1 MSKICTNCGRE
12 VSDTSLFCPACGASL
27 AQQTSLFQQ
36 QPAEN
41 EYPMNQSPYEPQQ
54 SYQPQPQYTQQ
65 PQYAQQPQYQPQQYC
80 PATPVKA
87 KTPGRGFGIASMVL
101 GIIAVLNAF
110 SLIMFDLSAGV
121 VTDIDQ
127 SITQGAAAYGMKFIL
142 TFMIVFVGILTVL
155 SLVFGIVSVVK
166 GYRKTSIAGLIMGG
180 ISLVICVV
188 SIFVTVNIKAPSL
201 NELVNSGIG
210 DYNYEYNF
218 DGLDDIDDFNDFY
231 NYFN

>member
-12 VSDTSLFCPACGASL
+12 VSDTSLFCPACGASF
-27 AQQTSLFQQ
+27 AQQTAPVQQ
-36 QPAEN
+36 QPAAN
-41 EYPMNQSPYEPQQ
+41 EYPMNQSPYEPQT
-54 SYQPQPQYTQQ
+54 YQQPTQQ
-65 PQYAQQPQYQPQQYC
+65 QFQYQPQQYR
-80 PATPVKA
+80 PAMPVKT
-87 KTPGRGFGIASMVL
+87 KVPGRGFGISSMVL

-110 SLIMFDLSAGV
+110 SLIIFDLSTGV
-121 VTDIDQ
+121 VADIDQ
-127 SITQGAAAYGMKFIL
+127 SVTRGAAAYGMKFIL

-166 GYRKTSIAGLIMGG
+166 GYRKTSIAGLIMSG

-188 SIFVTVNIKAPSL
+188 SIFVAVNLKAPSL
-201 NELVNSGIG
+201 SELVDSGIG

-218 DGLDDIDDFNDFY
+218 DGLDDIDDFSDFY